1 MHTDKSIFQK
11 HAENLEYEL
20 YENLHLPLNEISY
33 EFALIPEVFYKTI
46 HEHIV
51 LLKEMKPDN
60 LSSSGPGIQHVL
72 AFDISAVMSK
82 NFKSP
87 HLRAQ
92 MT

>member
-1 MHTDKSIFQK
+1 MEWLLRFFDFASLYYIYMHTDKSLFQK

-60 LSSSGPGIQHVL
+60 LSSSGPGI
-72 AFDISAVMSK
+72 
-82 NFKSP
+82 
-87 HLRAQ
+87 
-92 MT
+92 